1 MTTLDDRDLWSLVE
15 RRAAMSP
22 AAVLVVDEHDRVLT
36 FAELHGRAE
45 RAAAG
50 LHALGV
56 QRGTRVMW
64 MLPTWIE
71 TLVLSAALSRL
82 GAVQVPLIPVYRQR
96 EVAFIARQCG
106 APYMVV
112 PGEWRGTDYVAMAS
126 EAVAPMDHPPQ
137 LIVVD
142 RALPDGDP
150 ATLPPVPPPPARD
163 DLRWIFYTSGTTSD
177 PKGAKHSDATIAAS
191 SWGMIEPWR
200 LTDDDVMTL
209 IFPYAHIGGV
219 GLLLISLMAGNRLV
233 IAEAFDREVVVR
245 LLMRNGV
252 TLAGSGPAFWR
263 IFIEEQQQHD
273 ERLFPRLRLLIGGGA
288 AKPANM
294 QRDARAVL
302 GVDVVS
308 GYGLT
313 ECPALVLNH
322 MGDPDDVL
330 ATDGRAMV
338 GAEMRIG
345 RLDGGIA
352 PPGEE
357 GEIQVR
363 GDMLFLGYLDS
374 ALDADALT
382 ADGWLRTGDLGRMD
396 ARGQLT
402 VTGRLK
408 DIIIRK
414 GENISAKEVEDVLVH
429 HPAIRDVTVIGLADD
444 ERGERCCAVVVPA
457 DPDHPPS
464 LADLVQHCESAGLM
478 RQKFPEQLE
487 IVDALPYNS
496 TGKVLKA
503 DLRKRYT

>member
-1 MTTLDDRDLWSLVE
+1 
-15 RRAAMSP
+15 
-22 AAVLVVDEHDRVLT
+22 
-36 FAELHGRAE
+36 
-45 RAAAG
+45 
-50 LHALGV
+50 
-56 QRGTRVMW
+56 
-64 MLPTWIE
+64 
-71 TLVLSAALSRL
+71 
-82 GAVQVPLIPVYRQR
+82 
-96 EVAFIARQCG
+96 
-106 APYMVV
+106 
-112 PGEWRGTDYVAMAS
+112 
-126 EAVAPMDHPPQ
+126 
-137 LIVVD
+137 
-142 RALPDGDP
+142 
-150 ATLPPVPPPPARD
+150 
-163 DLRWIFYTSGTTSD
+163 
-177 PKGAKHSDATIAAS
+177 
-191 SWGMIEPWR
+191 
-200 LTDDDVMTL
+200 
-209 IFPYAHIGGV
+209 
-219 GLLLISLMAGNRLV
+219 LMAGNQLI
-233 IAEAFDREVVVR
+233 IAEAFDRTVVIR

-263 IFIEEQQQHD
+263 IFIEEQQQHE

-322 MGDPDDVL
+322 MGDHDDVL
-330 ATDGRAMV
+330 ATDGRTMV
-338 GAEMRIG
+338 GAEMRIA

-352 PPGEE
+352 APHED

-382 ADGWLRTGDLGRMD
+382 TDGWLRTGDLGRMD
-396 ARGQLT
+396 AHGQLT

-429 HPAIRDVTVIGLADD
+429 HPAVRDVTVIGLADD

-457 DPDHPPS
+457 DRDRPPT
-464 LADLVQHCESAGLM
+464 LADLVQHCGVAGLM

>member
-1 MTTLDDRDLWSLVE
+1 MTALDDRDLWSLVE
-15 RRAAMSP
+15 RRAALSADRP
-22 AAVLVVDEHDRVLT
+22 LVVDEHGRTVT
-36 FAELHGRAE
+36 FGEFKYLAE

-50 LHALGV
+50 LHGRGV
-56 QRGTRVMW
+56 GQGTRVMW

-71 TLVLSAALSRL
+71 SLVLSAALSRL
-82 GAVQVPLIPVYRQR
+82 GAIQVPLIPVYRQR
-96 EVAFIARQCG
+96 EIAFIARQTA
-106 APYMVV
+106 APLMLV
-112 PGEWRGTDYVAMAS
+112 PTVWRGTDYVELATSAT
-126 EAVAPMDHPPQ
+126 ATMDDPPT
-137 LIVVD
+137 LITVD

-150 ATLPPVPPPPARD
+150 ATLPPTPTAPSAT

-219 GLLLISLMAGNRLV
+219 SLLIIALMAGNQLV
-233 IAEAFDREVVVR
+233 IVEAFDRAVVVDALTR
-245 LLMRNGV
+245 YGV

-263 IFIEEQQQHD
+263 TFIDEQEQSD
-273 ERLFPRLRLLIGGGA
+273 SRLFPRLRLLIGGGA

-294 QRDARAVL
+294 QRDARRVL

-322 MGDPDDVL
+322 SGDPDDVL
-330 ATDGRAMV
+330 ATDGRTMV
-338 GAEMRIG
+338 GAEMRIV
-345 RLDGGIA
+345 RPDDVVA
-352 PPGEE
+352 DPNQD

-363 GDMLFLGYLDS
+363 GDMLFLGYLDGS
-374 ALDADALT
+374 LDADALLP
-382 ADGWLRTGDLGRMD
+382 DGWLRTGDLGRMD
-396 ARGQLT
+396 ERGQLT

-414 GENISAKEVEDVLVH
+414 GENISAKEVEDVLIE
-429 HPAIRDVTVIGLADD
+429 HPDIRDVAVVGLPDD
-444 ERGERCCAVVVPA
+444 ERGERGCAVVVPM
-457 DPDHPPS
+457 DPAHPPT
-464 LADLVQHCESAGLM
+464 LAALAEYCVAAGLM
-478 RQKFPEQLE
+478 RQKIPEQLE
-487 IVDALPYNS
+487 LLDALPYNS

-503 DLRKRYT
+503 DLRKRYN

>member
-1 MTTLDDRDLWSLVE
+1 MTVLDDRDLWSLVAQ
-15 RRAAMSP
+15 RASLSP
-22 AAVLVVDEHDRVLT
+22 DRVLVVDEHGREVT
-36 FAELHGRAE
+36 FGEFRLLAQ

-50 LHALGV
+50 LYARGV
-56 QRGTRVMW
+56 RRGTRVMW

-96 EVAFIARQCG
+96 EIGFIARQCG
-106 APYMVV
+106 APLMLV
-112 PGEWRGTDYVAMAS
+112 PGVWRGTDYVDLATTAT
-126 EAVAPMDHPPQ
+126 ATMDHPPQ
-137 LIVVD
+137 LIVID
-142 RALPDGDP
+142 RSLPDGDP
-150 ATLPPVPPPPARD
+150 ATLPPPPPRPSRS

-219 GLLLISLMAGNRLV
+219 SLLIIALMAGNQLV
-233 IAEAFDREVVVR
+233 TVEAFDRAVVIDALR
-245 LLMRNGV
+245 RHGV

-263 IFIEEQQQHD
+263 TYIDAQQQS
-273 ERLFPRLRLLIGGGA
+273 EARLFPRLRLLIGGGA

-322 MGDPDDVL
+322 AGDPDDVL
-330 ATDGRAMV
+330 ATDGRTMV
-338 GAEMRIG
+338 GAEMRIV
-345 RLDGGIA
+345 RVDGGPA
-352 PPGEE
+352 GHNED

-363 GDMLFLGYLDS
+363 GDMLFLGYLDES
-374 ALDADALT
+374 LDDEALAG
-382 ADGWLRTGDLGRMD
+382 DGWLRTGDLGRMD
-396 ARGQLT
+396 AHGRLT

-408 DIIIRK
+408 DVIIRK
-414 GENISAKEVEDVLVH
+414 GENISAKEVEDVLIEH
-429 HPAIRDVTVIGLADD
+429 RDVRDVAVIGLPDD
-444 ERGERCCAVVVPA
+444 DRGERCCAVVVPF
-457 DPDHPPS
+457 DLDRPPT
-464 LADLVQHCESAGLM
+464 LAALVEHCNSAGLM
-478 RQKFPEQLE
+478 RQKIPEQLE
-487 IVDALPYNS
+487 LVDALPYNA

-503 DLRKRYT
+503 DLRKRYQ